1 VRILHDWLNGIEI
14 GTKLYVGAQYKN
26 RVLYRTGEYA
36 GSENN
41 ILKLA
46 TTRKYRHKLANLTWE
61 IPLDI
66 VRLCKIVDTNE
77 IVYADPDRYAQK

>member
-1 VRILHDWLNGIEI
+1 MRILHDWLNGIEI
-14 GTKLYVGAQYKN
+14 GTKLYVGVQYKN